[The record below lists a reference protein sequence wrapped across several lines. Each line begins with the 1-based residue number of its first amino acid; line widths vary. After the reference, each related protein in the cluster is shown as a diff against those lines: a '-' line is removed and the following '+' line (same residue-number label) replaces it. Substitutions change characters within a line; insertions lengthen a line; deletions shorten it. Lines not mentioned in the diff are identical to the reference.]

1 MTFKQQ
7 KMASYLILI
16 IPGLLLFA
24 SVIVFPI
31 FYSFSLSFTTW
42 SGYGKS
48 LFVGFENYRNILT
61 DPVFLH
67 ALRNNMLIV
76 AISVFGQIPLGF
88 LLAYMLHRKMV
99 KGGEFYQTMIFLPIT
114 ISPVVV
120 ALLWN
125 QIFSSSGMI
134 TALIRRFSGNSQYVM
149 KIFEDKSLAIV
160 PILFVL
166 LWMHTGTYMIIYLA
180 NLQKITPSVL
190 EAAQIDG
197 ATEAQ
202 MLGRII
208 LPSMIGTIAT
218 TAIFAI
224 AGSLKAFDLIFAMT
238 GGGPAHF
245 TEVIALYMYTNTF
258 KYYKYGFGSAA
269 SILIVALSV
278 GLILILQGTSKRI
291 ERKYE

>member
-16 IPGLLLFA
+16 IPGLILFA

-31 FYSFSLSFTTW
+31 FYSFSLSFTKW
-42 SGYGKS
+42 NGYGKS
-48 LFVGFENYRNILT
+48 LFVGLENYTTILT

-67 ALRNNMLIV
+67 ALRNNLLIV
-76 AISVFGQIPLGF
+76 AVSVFGQIPLGF

-99 KGGEFYQTMIFLPIT
+99 KKGEFYQTMIFLPIT

-125 QIFSSSGMI
+125 QIFSSSGMV
-134 TALIRRFSGNSQYVM
+134 TALIRNFTGNSQYVM

-197 ATEAQ
+197 ATESQ

-269 SILIVALSV
+269 SILIVLLSV
-278 GLILILQGTSKRI
+278 GLILILQATSTRI

>member
-16 IPGLLLFA
+16 IPGLILFA

-31 FYSFSLSFTTW
+31 FYSFSLSFTKW
-42 SGYGKS
+42 NGYGKS
-48 LFVGFENYRNILT
+48 LFVGLENYTTILT

-67 ALRNNMLIV
+67 GLRNNLLIV
-76 AISVFGQIPLGF
+76 AVSVFGQIPLGF

-125 QIFSSSGMI
+125 QIFSSSGMV
-134 TALIRRFSGNSQYVM
+134 TALIRNFTGNSQYVM

-197 ATEAQ
+197 ATESQ

-269 SILIVALSV
+269 SILIVLLSV
-278 GLILILQGTSKRI
+278 GLILILQAISTRI

>member
-16 IPGLLLFA
+16 IPGLILFA

-31 FYSFSLSFTTW
+31 FYSFSLSFTKW
-42 SGYGKS
+42 NGYGKS
-48 LFVGFENYRNILT
+48 LFVGLENYTTILT

-67 ALRNNMLIV
+67 ALRNNLLIV
-76 AISVFGQIPLGF
+76 AVSVFGQIPLGF

-99 KGGEFYQTMIFLPIT
+99 KKGEFYQTMIFLPIT

-125 QIFSSSGMI
+125 QIFSSSGMV
-134 TALIRRFSGNSQYVM
+134 TALIRNFTGNSQYVM

-197 ATEAQ
+197 ATESQ

-269 SILIVALSV
+269 SILIVLLSV
-278 GLILILQGTSKRI
+278 GLILILQAISTRI

>member
-1 MTFKQQ
+1 
-7 KMASYLILI
+7 MASYLILI
-16 IPGLLLFA
+16 IPGLILFA

-31 FYSFSLSFTTW
+31 FYSFSLSFTKW
-42 SGYGKS
+42 NGYGKS
-48 LFVGFENYRNILT
+48 LFVGLENYTTILT

-67 ALRNNMLIV
+67 ALRNNLLIV
-76 AISVFGQIPLGF
+76 AVSVFGQIPLGF

-99 KGGEFYQTMIFLPIT
+99 KKGEFYQTMIFLPIT

-125 QIFSSSGMI
+125 QIFSSSGMV
-134 TALIRRFSGNSQYVM
+134 TALIRNFTGNSQYVM

-197 ATEAQ
+197 ATESQ

-269 SILIVALSV
+269 SILIVLLSV
-278 GLILILQGTSKRI
+278 GLILILQATSTRI

>member
-16 IPGLLLFA
+16 IPGLILFA

-31 FYSFSLSFTTW
+31 FYSFSLSFTKW
-42 SGYGKS
+42 NGYGKS

-61 DPVFLH
+61 DSVFLH
-67 ALRNNMLIV
+67 GLRNNMLIV

-99 KGGEFYQTMIFLPIT
+99 RGGEFYQTMIFLPIT

-125 QIFSSSGMI
+125 QIFSSSGMV
-134 TALIRRFSGNSQYVM
+134 TALIRNFTGNSQYVM

-197 ATEAQ
+197 ASEGQ
-202 MLGRII
+202 MLSRII

-238 GGGPAHF
+238 GGGPAHY

-269 SILIVALSV
+269 SILIVLLSV
-278 GLILILQGTSKRI
+278 GLILILQATSRRI
-291 ERKYE
+291 EKKYE

>member
-1 MTFKQQ
+1 MTFSQQ
-7 KMASYLILI
+7 KRASYWLLL
-16 IPGLLLFA
+16 IPGLLLFSA
-24 SVIVFPI
+24 VIAFPVI
-31 FYSFSLSFTTW
+31 FSFSLSFTTW
-42 SGYGKS
+42 SGYGFPKFMG
-48 LFVGFENYRNILT
+48 LENYSKILA

-67 ALRNNMLIV
+67 SLRNNLLIV

-88 LLAYMLHRKMV
+88 LLAFMLHRKMV

-125 QIFSSSGMI
+125 QIFSASGLI
-134 TALIRRFSGNSQYVM
+134 TAIIRRMTDDPRYVM
-149 KIFEDKSLAIV
+149 TVFENKDLSIL

-197 ATEAQ
+197 ASESQ

-218 TAIFAI
+218 TAILAI
-224 AGSLKAFDLIFAMT
+224 SGSLKAFDLIFAMT

-258 KYYKYGFGSAA
+258 KYYKYGYGSAV
-269 SILIVALSV
+269 SILIVLLAV
-278 GLILILQGTSKRI
+278 GLILILQTISKRI
-291 ERKYE
+291 ERNYE